1 MPSNS
6 PSKAHDR
13 LTAASPWILR
23 FADRVR
29 PGSHVLDLACGAGR
43 HTRLFLERGCRVL
56 AVDRD
61 VSALADLRNNPHL
74 EVLEIDLEQGSDYPL
89 AGRLFDAVVVVNYL
103 HRPRL
108 ADLVDSVAPGGL
120 LLYETF
126 AAGHERFGRPRNPDY
141 LLRPGE
147 LHDAVRGRLR
157 VLAYEDLDIREPSPA
172 AVQRIAAHRIAAH
185 PIAAHPI
192 AAGREDPRGPAGEK
206 RDPNARSRP
215 TRPKS
220 EKS

>member
-1 MPSNS
+1 M
-6 PSKAHDR
+6 
-13 LTAASPWILR
+13 
-23 FADRVR
+23 R

-43 HTRLFLERGCRVL
+43 HARLFLERGCRVL

-61 VSALADLRNNPHL
+61 VSALADLRDNPRL
-74 EVLEIDLEQGSDYPL
+74 EVLEIDLERGSDYPL

-126 AAGHERFGRPRNPDY
+126 AAGNERFGRPRNPDF

-147 LHDAVRGRLR
+147 LLDAVRGRLR

-185 PIAAHPI
+185 PIAA
-192 AAGREDPRGPAGEK
+192 GREDPRGPAGEK

-220 EKS
+220 EIS

>member
-1 MPSNS
+1 M
-6 PSKAHDR
+6 
-13 LTAASPWILR
+13 
-23 FADRVR
+23 R

-43 HTRLFLERGCRVL
+43 HARLFLERGCRVL

-74 EVLEIDLEQGSDYPL
+74 EALEIDLEQGPDYPL

-103 HRPRL
+103 HRPQL
-108 ADLVDSVAPGGL
+108 ADLVNSVALGGL

-126 AAGHERFGRPRNPDY
+126 AAGNERFGRPRNPDF

-147 LHDAVRGRLR
+147 LLDAVRGRLR
-157 VLAYEDLDIREPSPA
+157 VLAYEDLDISEPHPA

-185 PIAAHPI
+185 PIAA
-192 AAGREDPRGPAGEK
+192 GREDPLGSAGEK
-206 RDPNARSRP
+206 RDPKARSRR

>member
-1 MPSNS
+1 M
-6 PSKAHDR
+6 
-13 LTAASPWILR
+13 
-23 FADRVR
+23 R
-29 PGSHVLDLACGAGR
+29 PGSQVLDLACGAGR
-43 HTRLFLERGCRVL
+43 HARLFLERGCRVL

-61 VSALADLRNNPHL
+61 VSALADLRDNPHL
-74 EVLEIDLEQGSDYPL
+74 EVLEIDLERGSDYPL

-126 AAGHERFGRPRNPDY
+126 AAGNERFGRPRNPDF

-147 LHDAVRGRLR
+147 LLDAVRGRLR

-172 AVQRIAAHRIAAH
+172 AVQRIAAH

-192 AAGREDPRGPAGEK
+192 AARREDPRGSAGEE
-206 RDPNARSRP
+206 RDPNVGGRRVRS
-215 TRPKS
+215 KS
-220 EKS
+220 GKS